1 MGLSLQKR
9 RRASNGLAAWIYTR
23 KHSRE
28 LYRGEAVRLSGGGA
42 VDSATNAARG
52 IVFVNTWAAVTAKS
66 GMRDLAKTAQKLRL
80 KNLVVKNKIDAL
92 IDDEQ
97 R

>member
-1 MGLSLQKR
+1 MGWLLGYTLGSIA
-9 RRASNGLAAWIYTR
+9 ASYIV
-23 KHSRE
+23 
-28 LYRGEAVRLSGGGA
+28 VRLFDFLVGGA